1 LSCHECKTIFEL
13 ENDKILL
20 SFDNMDKKRIIAAGG
35 LVTNEKN
42 EVLLIFRRG
51 FWDLPKGKLDN
62 GESIEACALREVQ
75 EETGLSTIQLGKF
88 ISITLHEYFDTY
100 LKEEVIK
107 ESHWYHMKILG
118 DPILIPQTEEDITLI
133 KWVPLKELPKY
144 FTKTYPNIIE
154 VINLFSLK

>member
-1 LSCHECKTIFEL
+1 
-13 ENDKILL
+13 
-20 SFDNMDKKRIIAAGG
+20 MDKKRIIAAGG

-88 ISITLHEYFDTY
+88 ILITLHEYFDTY

-133 KWVPLKELPKY
+133 KWVALKELPKY